1 MNAPASGSSLKQ
13 RITDDMKAAMK
24 AREAGRLG
32 AIRML
37 LAAIKQ
43 REVDERIELDDA
55 QVTAVVDKLLKQR
68 RDSISQFDQA
78 GRKDL
83 ADAERAELDVLSVYM
98 PQQASED
105 EIAALIDQ
113 AVQSAQ
119 AVGPQDMG
127 KVMGWLK
134 PKLAGRA
141 DLSAISARVGA
152 LLKARAAR

>member
-1 MNAPASGSSLKQ
+1 
-13 RITDDMKAAMK
+13 MK

-68 RDSISQFDQA
+68 RDSITQFDQA

-119 AVGPQDMG
+119 AIGPQDMG

>member
-68 RDSISQFDQA
+68 RDSITQFDQA

-119 AVGPQDMG
+119 AIGPQDMG